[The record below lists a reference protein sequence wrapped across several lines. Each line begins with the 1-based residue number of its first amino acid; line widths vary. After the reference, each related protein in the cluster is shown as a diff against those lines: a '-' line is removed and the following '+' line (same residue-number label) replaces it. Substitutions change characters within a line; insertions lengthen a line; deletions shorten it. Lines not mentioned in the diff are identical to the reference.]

1 MSNWLEE
8 AERRSSLRQM
18 QGQSERLQVRIDR
31 IRENY
36 ERNHEVYEKFIAG
49 LKNLVMR
56 ANNLPAEF
64 RVPYGKINIKSKPT
78 RLQNHLVVF
87 SSSQRIRKRKE
98 KDFWS
103 WFFPAH
109 FKHIRVVF
117 LSVSKHPD
125 QVDLE
130 IKEAMLEKRRL
141 RLEEKPSPIPGKPSR
156 DHTDLVI
163 HIPMQELNENLS
175 LKLLDFLAFKGE
187 LKDIPID
194 LSQATFY

>member
-1 MSNWLEE
+1 MSNWLDE

-18 QGQSERLQVRIDR
+18 QGHSERLQVRIDR

-36 ERNHEVYEKFIAG
+36 ERNREVYDKFISG
-49 LKNLVMR
+49 LKKLVMR
-56 ANNLPAEF
+56 ANNLPPEF
-64 RVPYGKINIKSKPT
+64 REPFGKISFKSKPT
-78 RLQNHLVVF
+78 RLQNHLMIF

-130 IKEAMLEKRRL
+130 IKEAMLEKRRM
-141 RLEEKPSPIPGKPSR
+141 RLEERHNPNLGKPSR
-156 DHTDLVI
+156 EHTDLVI
-163 HIPMQELNENLS
+163 HISMGQLDDS
-175 LKLLDFLAFKGE
+175 LADKILDFLAFKCE

-194 LSQATFY
+194 FSQATFY

>member
-36 ERNHEVYEKFIAG
+36 ERNKEVYDKFIAA

-56 ANNLPAEF
+56 ANNLPPEF
-64 RVPYGKINIKSKPT
+64 RVPFGKISMKTKPT
-78 RLQNHLVVF
+78 RLQNQLIIF
-87 SSSQRIRKRKE
+87 SSSQRLRKRKE

-103 WFFPAH
+103 WIFPAH

-117 LSVSKHPD
+117 LSVSKHAD
-125 QVDLE
+125 QADLE

-141 RLEEKPSPIPGKPSR
+141 RLEERRNTNPGKPSR

-163 HIPMQELNENLS
+163 HISMQELNNNLAD
-175 LKLLDFLAFKGE
+175 KLLDFLAFKCE

-194 LSQATFY
+194 LNQATFY

>member
-36 ERNHEVYEKFIAG
+36 ERNKEVYDRFIAV
-49 LKNLVMR
+49 LKNLIIR
-56 ANNLPAEF
+56 ANNLPPEF
-64 RVPYGKINIKSKPT
+64 RVPFGKINIKSKPT
-78 RLQNHLVVF
+78 RLQNHLYIF

-117 LSVSKHPD
+117 LSVSKHLD

-130 IKEAMLEKRRL
+130 IKEAMLEKRRM
-141 RLEEKPSPIPGKPSR
+141 RLEERRTSPPGKPSR

-163 HIPMQELNENLS
+163 HLPMNDLTNHLAD
-175 LKLLDFLAFKGE
+175 KLLDYLAFKCE

-194 LSQATFY
+194 LTQATYY